1 MLQQVC
7 SSPSSPLSYLPP
19 HLYLHVPAHR
29 FCSLSPILL
38 EKKKKSDIKALKMMG
53 GGGGGGA
60 VGAASLSMASSSAG
74 TPIPSRPVRTDTD
87 SAYVQTQT
95 VCTNRYLLSSV
106 CLTIFHSLSRLFF
119 HRLSYSRLVIDHI
132 LLAVRS
138 YSLSLPSSN
147 LPPSIPKF
155 ILYFLTVYLC
165 ICQHCSLPAV
175 IALILHQHHTP
186 HTTSCHILLFPSL
199 LSLPLSA
206 LRTLL

>member
-7 SSPSSPLSYLPP
+7 PSPSSPLSYLPL

-29 FCSLSPILL
+29 FCSLHLIPL
-38 EKKKKSDIKALKMMG
+38 EKKKKSDLKALKMMG

-106 CLTIFHSLSRLFF
+106 CLTTFHSFSRLFF
-119 HRLSYSRLVIDHI
+119 SLSFFDSPVFTVYPTPALSSTTSFWLSGPIRFPFPPLTFLRPFRNLFFTF
-132 LLAVRS
+132 LLSISVSVNTVRS
-138 YSLSLPSSN
+138 
-147 LPPSIPKF
+147 
-155 ILYFLTVYLC
+155 
-165 ICQHCSLPAV
+165 
-175 IALILHQHHTP
+175 
-186 HTTSCHILLFPSL
+186 
-199 LSLPLSA
+199 PL
-206 LRTLL
+206 